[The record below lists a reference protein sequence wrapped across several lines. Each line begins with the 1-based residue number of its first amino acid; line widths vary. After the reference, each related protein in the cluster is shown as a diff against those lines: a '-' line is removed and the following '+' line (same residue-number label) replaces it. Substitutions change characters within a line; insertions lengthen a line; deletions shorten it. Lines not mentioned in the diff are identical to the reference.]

1 MGNEYLVDENGL
13 EYREEEAPPI
23 RKIIAK
29 RMTESKMSAPH
40 FYLTIDVDASRLIQ
54 LREEMNEKEQ
64 RKYSFNDFL
73 IKGCAK
79 VLSDHP
85 ELNASFIDEKI
96 RYYRNVN
103 ISLAVAI
110 EGGLIT
116 PTIRDCDKKTIRE
129 ISEES
134 AVLVE
139 KARKKRLR
147 PREWMGGTF
156 TLTNLGMFGIEE
168 FIAIINPPQ
177 SMILAIGTIRKTPVV
192 EGENIK
198 IGNRMKMT
206 LSCDH
211 RVVDGA
217 MGATFLSEL
226 KSLIESPESLIS

>member
-1 MGNEYLVDENGL
+1 MVSDYLIDENGL

-23 RKIIAK
+23 RKIIAR
-29 RMTESKMSAPH
+29 RMIESKTQAPH
-40 FYLTIDVDASRLIQ
+40 FYLTIDVDMEKLVR
-54 LREEMNEKEQ
+54 LRENLNAKEE

-79 VLSDHP
+79 VLSSHP
-85 ELNASFIDEKI
+85 ELNASYIEEKI
-96 RYYRNVN
+96 RYYKNIN
-103 ISLAVAI
+103 ISLAVAV
-110 EGGLIT
+110 EGGLLT
-116 PTIRDCDKKTIRE
+116 PTIRECDKKTLRE

-134 AVLVE
+134 IILVE

-177 SMILAIGTIRKTPVV
+177 SMILAVGAIRKIPVV
-192 EGENIK
+192 EDDSIK
-198 IGNRMKMT
+198 IGTRMKLT

-217 MGATFLSEL
+217 MGAEFLSEL
-226 KSLIESPESLIS
+226 KFLIEDPDTLIS